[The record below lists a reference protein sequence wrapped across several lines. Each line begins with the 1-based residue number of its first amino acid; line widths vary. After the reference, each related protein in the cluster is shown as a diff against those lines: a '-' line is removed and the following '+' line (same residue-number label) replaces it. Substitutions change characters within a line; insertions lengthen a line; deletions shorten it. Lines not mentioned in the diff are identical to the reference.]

1 MFLPVV
7 LLQGW
12 LSLESAGAKRLYAS
26 LASPVLPD
34 DVLKIICAYYTV
46 TKEELKRRIVLSAAE
61 EVFVAQICLTSTVV
75 THEKQMRPGQSNA
88 SQYVKL
94 ETLRPGQYVGLDT
107 IDLFLRLIEEQSRTY
122 AAVNSA
128 CVAGTITIPTI
139 GVLPIAIRSTNGVL
153 PQDDIVFTLDK
164 LQRANWFT
172 WCAARNSVVSALCL
186 DLIMWPLCYA
196 QHFYALGV
204 INCRKRC
211 IQVYHTLNRT
221 NINPFLLSVLGVFRK
236 RCEIVAKYLQLEFR
250 GYAQYEEYWEVI
262 DVFPENELAVRGTS
276 LCESGVSMCMQAYHL
291 ALGLVPDFTREAFPE
306 FRRRM
311 IRDLLVPN
319 DRG

>member
-1 MFLPVV
+1 M
-7 LLQGW
+7 
-12 LSLESAGAKRLYAS
+12 ESAGAKRLYAS
-26 LASPVLPD
+26 LSSPVPH

-75 THEKQMRPGQSNA
+75 THEKQMHPGQSHG

-94 ETLRPGQYVGLDT
+94 ETLRPGEYVGLDT
-107 IDLFLRLIEEQSRTY
+107 IDLFLRLIEEQSRN
-122 AAVNSA
+122 AAAANSA

-139 GVLPIAIRSTNGVL
+139 GVLPIGIPTIGVL
-153 PQDDIVFTLDK
+153 PQDGIVFTLDK
-164 LQRANWFT
+164 LQRANWLT
-172 WCAARNSVVSALCL
+172 WCATRNSVLSALCL
-186 DLIMWPLCYA
+186 DLIMLPLCFV
-196 QHFYALGV
+196 QQFYALGV

-211 IQVYHTLNRT
+211 IEVYHTLNRT
-221 NINPFLLSVLGVFRK
+221 FDPFVLGVFRK

-250 GYAQYEEYWEVI
+250 GYAQYEEYWEVL
-262 DVFPENELAVRGTS
+262 DVFPENEMAVTS
-276 LCESGVSMCMQAYHL
+276 LYEGGVSMCMQAYHL

-311 IRDLLVPN
+311 IRDLLVPS

>member
-1 MFLPVV
+1 MPVV

-26 LASPVLPD
+26 LSSPVPPD

-46 TKEELKRRIVLSAAE
+46 TKEELKRRIALSAAE

-75 THEKQMRPGQSNA
+75 THEKLMRPGLPHA

-94 ETLRPGQYVGLDT
+94 ETLRPGQYVGPDT
-107 IDLFLRLIEEQSRTY
+107 IDLFLRLIEEQSRNA

-139 GVLPIAIRSTNGVL
+139 GVLPHIIDFS
-153 PQDDIVFTLDK
+153 LD
-164 LQRANWFT
+164 LLRRANWLT
-172 WCAARNSVVSALCL
+172 WCATRNSVLSALCL
-186 DLIMWPLCYA
+186 DLIMLPLNLF
-196 QHFYALGV
+196 QQNYALGV

-211 IQVYHTLNRT
+211 IQLYHTVNRT
-221 NINPFLLSVLGVFRK
+221 FDPFVLAVFRK

-250 GYAQYEEYWEVI
+250 GYAHYGEHWEVL
-262 DVFPENELAVRGTS
+262 DVFPENEMAVTS
-276 LCESGVSMCMQAYHL
+276 DGLYEGGASMCMQAYHL

-311 IRDLLVPN
+311 IRDLLVPS